1 MDTKFRVVLTGGGSG
16 GHIYPLIAV
25 ADALAKKAGEL
36 NFNEE
41 LIYIGPHDSYA
52 PLFEA
57 RGIQIE
63 TITAG
68 KLRRYASI
76 DNFLDAPKFF
86 VGFVQALWKLYRIM
100 PDVIFSKGGTGALPV
115 VVAGWFYRIPVAIHE
130 SDAIPGLTNSVS
142 ARFARKVF
150 LSFAEAAE
158 KMGGGKNGA
167 AGGGSAN
174 AGAASAKVLVVG
186 SPVRDE
192 LLDNHAKPE
201 LAKESLGFDG
211 SRPLMLIIGGSQ
223 GARKINDFIL
233 TNLTA
238 ITAETQVLHQTGIAN
253 FLEAQELSHAA
264 LIDQS
269 PTANRYLP
277 VNYLTDNLATAYA
290 AADVV
295 VSRAGSGL
303 IFEIAAFGKPA
314 ILIPIAD
321 SANGHQRANAYAFA
335 DTGAAVVI
343 EEGNLLPGIFLNELK
358 KILSSASS
366 ADLRAKMSAASAKF
380 FVAGAAETIAE
391 EVLKMGA

>member
-1 MDTKFRVVLTGGGSG
+1 MDTNFRVVLTGGGSG

-57 RGIQIE
+57 RGIRIE

-68 KLRRYASI
+68 KLRRYASL

-86 VGFVQALWKLYRIM
+86 IGFVQALWKLYRIM

-115 VVAGWFYRIPVAIHE
+115 VVAGWFYRIPIAIHE

-142 ARFARKVF
+142 VRFARKVF
-150 LSFAEAAE
+150 LSFAEATE
-158 KMGGGKNGA
+158 KMGGGKNSTA
-167 AGGGSAN
+167 VASAN
-174 AGAASAKVLVVG
+174 AASAKVFVVG

-264 LIDQS
+264 LIDQA

-314 ILIPIAD
+314 ILIPITVD
-321 SANGHQRANAYAFA
+321 RGQQRANAYAFA

-343 EEGNLLPGIFLNELK
+343 EEGNLLPGIFMNELK
-358 KILSSASS
+358 KILSSVSS

-380 FVAGAAETIAE
+380 FVTGAAETIAE